1 MKQICISYT
10 DSATGTNDCF
20 YANINGAVTNDV
32 IGKALTALAKHYGDD
47 DVSNC
52 VYVHHNGEGVHAFVA
67 AQTDTTYFG
76 KVMLCGFVYD
86 TFVVDESR
94 VTVDV
99 A

>member
-10 DSATGTNDCF
+10 DSVTGTNDCF
-20 YANINGAVTNDV
+20 YANINGAVTCDA
-32 IGKALTALAKHYGDD
+32 IGKALTALAKHYGADD
-47 DVSNC
+47 ASSCLYLFN
-52 VYVHHNGEGVHAFVA
+52 NGEGVYVFVT

-76 KVMLCGFVYD
+76 KVMLCGFVYE

-99 A
+99 E